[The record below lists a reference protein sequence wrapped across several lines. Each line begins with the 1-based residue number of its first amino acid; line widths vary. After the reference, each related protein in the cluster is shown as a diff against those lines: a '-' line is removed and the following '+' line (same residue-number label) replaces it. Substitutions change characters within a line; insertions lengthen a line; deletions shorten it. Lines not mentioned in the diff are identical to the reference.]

1 MWFKYDDIN
10 GYIDKIN
17 NDFISLDNIRSS
29 EGLSLFVYV
38 KII

>member
-10 GYIDKIN
+10 GYIEKIN

-29 EGLSLFVYV
+29 EGLSHFVYV